1 MENSNSHAP
10 GRAMELVVPV
20 LHEELEVGTRQVETG
35 RVRINKQVSQR
46 EEVVE
51 EPLMQEQVIVERVP
65 INKVWEGPAPS
76 QRYEADKLII
86 PVLEEVL
93 VFEKR
98 LMLKEEIHITRA
110 KNIVQEPQT
119 VVLRSEH
126 VTVERV
132 EASGSTEDA
141 QTPKT

>member
-1 MENSNSHAP
+1 MEHSNTRVSDQP
-10 GRAMELVVPV
+10 TELVVPV
-20 LHEELEVGTRQVETG
+20 LEEVMEVGTRKVETG
-35 RVRINKQVSQR
+35 RVRVNKQVSQR

-51 EPLMQEQVIVERVP
+51 EPLLQEQVVVERVP
-65 INKVWEGPAPS
+65 INKIWEGPAPS

-98 LMLKEEIHITRA
+98 LMLKEELRISLSQ
-110 KNIVQEPQT
+110 KIVQEPQT

-132 EASGSTEDA
+132 EASANMEDT
-141 QTPKT
+141 QTPHN